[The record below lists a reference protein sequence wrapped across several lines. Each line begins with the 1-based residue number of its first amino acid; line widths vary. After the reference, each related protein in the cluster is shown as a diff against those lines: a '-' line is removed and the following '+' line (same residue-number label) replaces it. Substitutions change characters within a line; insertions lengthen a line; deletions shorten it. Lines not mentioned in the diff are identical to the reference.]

1 MFGRFDK
8 VIPFTGGERFREGI
22 EEFATVKIVETGH
35 HLLSESQVDKIV
47 QLIIE

>member
-8 VIPFTGGERFREGI
+8 VIPFAGGEKFREGI

-35 HLLSESQVDKIV
+35 HLLSELQVDKIV